1 MFGTFAR
8 HCLFGNL
15 LTNTV
20 QGHLGAL
27 RARQKQKLTKTL
39 WNLTRKWI
47 ISYVQQMRNWQI
59 WPARTPAR
67 RNT

>member
-20 QGHLGAL
+20 QSHLGAL
-27 RARQKQKLTKTL
+27 TEREKQKLTKTL
-39 WNLTRKWI
+39 WNLTGKWI
-47 ISYVQQMRNWQI
+47 ISYVQQMRMRNWQI
-59 WPARTPAR
+59 WPAR